1 VGFSKPSLVKKL
13 LSFFSFYFAMISPVQ
28 GETEMPNTN
37 DPQDTSKKKINYN
50 YSWPVPTRKPK
61 TEQKKDRPS
70 ALNEKSDKLRNK
82 IERATV

>member
-1 VGFSKPSLVKKL
+1 
-13 LSFFSFYFAMISPVQ
+13 
-28 GETEMPNTN
+28 MPNAS
-37 DPQDTSKKKINYN
+37 DPKELVKKKINYN

-61 TEQKKDRPS
+61 AEQKKDRPN